1 VSIIGS
7 VKTPSTVVYRPDLD
21 LDAYVRQ
28 AGGMTEDANKREMY
42 VMRANGTTDSAYM
55 AARELRPGD
64 TIVVPQKIEVK
75 TPPLA
80 LWQTVASIIGSVAL
94 TAAGIAVVGR

>member
-1 VSIIGS
+1 
-7 VKTPSTVVYRPDLD
+7 
-21 LDAYVRQ
+21 
-28 AGGMTEDANKREMY
+28 MY
-42 VMRANGTTDSAYM
+42 VMRANGTTDSAYL
-55 AARELRPGD
+55 AAREVRPGD
-64 TIVVPQKIEVK
+64 TIVVPQKIEAK